1 MRLFSCVVLGTS
13 VLTALPPRQLSE
25 VRVPEAVADAAD
37 RGPLALAL
45 ALAPLGIPAGLVT
58 TENPSRV
65 EPVDIDP
72 AAARTT
78 PLDAVLTALAAR
90 NPEYA
95 VTWRSGVLGIAA
107 EGLECGRVAKT
118 LTLKPARMV
127 SDMPRLLVMLA
138 WLASGD
144 PPPVPG
150 GQISMIGG
158 DGTAP
163 PAPPLPSLTLEM
175 PRPLTLETAFDTVVR
190 LNKGGVWI
198 IWQHRRDDGATGCRS
213 VGYYSNGQVGAS
225 SKDFAV
231 LPGHLQS

>member
-1 MRLFSCVVLGTS
+1 MRLGSHVVLGT
-13 VLTALPPRQLSE
+13 ALLAALVPRQQSE
-25 VRVPEAVADAAD
+25 VRVPEAVAVAAE

-58 TENPSRV
+58 TENPSQV
-65 EPVDIDP
+65 TPVDVD
-72 AAARTT
+72 AASGRTT
-78 PLDAVLTALAAR
+78 PLGNILTALAAHHPD
-90 NPEYA
+90 NS
-95 VTWRSGVLGIAA
+95 VTWRSGVVGIEAA
-107 EGLECGRVAKT
+107 DLECGRIARR
-118 LTLKPARMV
+118 LTLEPARLV

-150 GQISMIGG
+150 GQISMLGG
-158 DGTAP
+158 DGTGP
-163 PAPPLPSLTLEM
+163 PAPPLPSLELEM
-175 PRPLTLETAFDTVVR
+175 PRPLNLEVAFDTVVR

-225 SKDFAV
+225 SRDFAV
-231 LPGHLQS
+231 LPGLPRP